1 MEIPETGAFHKETPM
16 SIFELLILVNA
27 LIVVAQLGRI
37 SSALID
43 KAALRSIASDF
54 EDLCNETNRQ
64 LLLLGEDVSE
74 IRKAIADEADDF

>member
-54 EDLCNETNRQ
+54 EDLGNETNRQ